1 VLRVKALGFDI
12 DHTLGIDNKL
22 ERVAFLRL
30 LEALCQEGGH
40 ALGTLAEESGRIDGL
55 LERQRSG
62 AFSIDEA
69 VELFVAEHGAR
80 EPAAYPDRYKRMAIE
95 SVPEFFVPQPDARS
109 VMAELRRREI
119 PCAILSNG
127 WPALQQRKAQS
138 LGFDGPVL
146 VSDGL
151 GAQKPD
157 AAAFAALARALTVE
171 PAEIAYVGDSPRID
185 VAAAIAA
192 GMSGIWL
199 DAEGAT
205 YPSELPAPSAVIHS
219 LTELLTL
226 L

>member
-1 VLRVKALGFDI
+1 MAPVKAVGFDV

-30 LEALCQEGGH
+30 LDAVCEEGGR
-40 ALGTLAEESGRIDGL
+40 ALGTLAEEGARIDEL

-62 AFSIDEA
+62 ACSIDEA
-69 VELFVAEHGAR
+69 VERFVAERGAR
-80 EPAAYPDRYKRMAIE
+80 EPAVYVERYKRMAIG
-95 SVPEFFVPQPDARS
+95 SVPEFFVSQPDARG
-109 VMAELRRREI
+109 VVAELRRREI
-119 PCAILSNG
+119 PRAILSNG
-127 WPALQQRKAQS
+127 WSALQQRKAQC
-138 LGFDGPVL
+138 LDFDGPVL

-151 GAQKPD
+151 GTQKPD
-157 AAAFAALARALTVE
+157 AAAFAALARALAAK
-171 PAEIAYVGDSPRID
+171 PGEIAYVGDSPRTD

-192 GMSGIWL
+192 GMRGIWL
-199 DAEGAT
+199 DAEGAA